1 METRTVDTTN
11 YDYDATP
18 PLFGIRWAAV
28 IAGLAVGLGVH
39 LLLLL
44 IGAAAGFAV
53 YGGGERP
60 DGESVSFAAAI
71 WNSISLLIAAVIGGY
86 VAARASGLRR
96 NADGVLHAVASWGAS
111 MLCYAVLT
119 GTVAGNALT
128 GAFGMAAASAGVISS
143 QTSESSMSELLAGL
157 ERGDRAA
164 SVRMLRERFG
174 LPSEQAERLADR
186 ALAMTGGTGNST
198 EANANLNDAAQ
209 AASATSA
216 WLSLVILLSL
226 AAGAGGGLIGA
237 RGSLK
242 RSRPGHHRERVVST
256 QSSHHMPTAG

>member
-1 METRTVDTTN
+1 METRTVETTN
-11 YDYDATP
+11 YDTDSTP

-60 DGESVSFAAAI
+60 DGGSVSLAAAI
-71 WNSISLLIAAVIGGY
+71 WSSISLLVAAVIGGY

-111 MLCYAVLT
+111 MLCYALLT

-128 GAFGMAAASAGVISS
+128 GAFGMAAASAGVVSA

-157 ERGDRAA
+157 ERGDRVG

-174 LPSEQAERLADR
+174 FTSEQAERLADR
-186 ALAMTGGTGNST
+186 ALATIGGTGSAG
-198 EANANLNDAAQ
+198 ANANVNDAAQ

-242 RSRPGHHRERVVST
+242 RSRPGHYRERVVST
-256 QSSHHMPTAG
+256 HTGHHMPTAS